1 METKLQVITL
11 KQLPIIEEHL
21 QLVKADVET
30 RTKNAMQLVC
40 TEETR
45 GDVKKIR
52 TELGKEFASME
63 EQRKRVKEAIME
75 PYNQFEAVYKDC
87 ISDPYKK
94 ADAELKRRIDE
105 VEAGLKADKV
115 KAVQS
120 YFDELC
126 KANNLPWLRFEQM
139 NLKIG
144 LSTSVNGTKT
154 ALTSTVLKIAE
165 EVQELSRHD
174 DAAELLVEYKK
185 SLNVALA
192 LSTVRARHAMIE
204 LQKQRVAERR
214 AALEQQQAAEE
225 MLIAFVEGVS
235 EHLPDIMLAAA
246 SIVETLLT
254 YFIEHLPDI
263 VEGAMQMGDAVIDGI
278 IDGISAAWDSLV
290 SWFNGLWNNLF
301 GNRSVNVDVNSS
313 GTDGSHAG
321 GLDYV
326 PYDNYIANLHRG
338 EMVLTSAEAT
348 QYRKGNENAA
358 GGMTINID
366 INGIQFSD
374 VNSMAHAL
382 ANQISYELQ
391 AQSNRKAAVYA

>member
-1 METKLQVITL
+1 MENKMQVITL
-11 KQLPIIEEHL
+11 KQLPVIEEHL
-21 QLVKADVET
+21 QLVKADVEA
-30 RTKNAMQLVC
+30 RTNNAMQLVC

-52 TELGKEFASME
+52 AELGKEFAEME
-63 EQRKRVKEAIME
+63 EQRKRVKEAIMQ
-75 PYNQFEAVYKDC
+75 PYNRFEEVYKQC
-87 ISDPYKK
+87 IADPYKK
-94 ADAELKRRIDE
+94 ADAELKRRVDD
-105 VEAGLKADKV
+105 VEASLKADKV

-192 LSTVRARHAMIE
+192 LSTVRARHEQIE

-225 MLIAFVEGVS
+225 KVQQAIEEAQQDAAPPVEEVS
-235 EHLPDIMLAAA
+235 APEEEQP
-246 SIVETLLT
+246 
-254 YFIEHLPDI
+254 
-263 VEGAMQMGDAVIDGI
+263 
-278 IDGISAAWDSLV
+278 
-290 SWFNGLWNNLF
+290 
-301 GNRSVNVDVNSS
+301 
-313 GTDGSHAG
+313 
-321 GLDYV
+321 
-326 PYDNYIANLHRG
+326 
-338 EMVLTSAEAT
+338 
-348 QYRKGNENAA
+348 
-358 GGMTINID
+358 
-366 INGIQFSD
+366 
-374 VNSMAHAL
+374 
-382 ANQISYELQ
+382 
-391 AQSNRKAAVYA
+391 AAVQEPEETQLAVYEVKFAVRGTIEQLKKLKQFILQEGMSYDDI

>member
-1 METKLQVITL
+1 METKMPVITL

-21 QLVKADVET
+21 QLVKADIET

-63 EQRKRVKEAIME
+63 EDRKRVKEAIME
-75 PYNQFEAVYKDC
+75 PYNRFEAVYKDC
-87 ISDPYKK
+87 ISEPYKK
-94 ADAELKRRIDE
+94 ADSELKRRIDE

-225 MLIAFVEGVS
+225 KVQQAIEEARETQPDAVQPPVEEVPV
-235 EHLPDIMLAAA
+235 PDEEPLTETPAAA
-246 SIVETLLT
+246 QDVYEVKFAVRGTIEQLKKLKQ
-254 YFIEHLPDI
+254 FILQE
-263 VEGAMQMGDAVIDGI
+263 
-278 IDGISAAWDSLV
+278 
-290 SWFNGLWNNLF
+290 
-301 GNRSVNVDVNSS
+301 
-313 GTDGSHAG
+313 
-321 GLDYV
+321 
-326 PYDNYIANLHRG
+326 
-338 EMVLTSAEAT
+338 
-348 QYRKGNENAA
+348 
-358 GGMTINID
+358 GMTYDD
-366 INGIQFSD
+366 I
-374 VNSMAHAL
+374 
-382 ANQISYELQ
+382 
-391 AQSNRKAAVYA
+391 

>member
-45 GDVKKIR
+45 SDVKKIR
-52 TELGKEFASME
+52 AELGKEFAAME

-75 PYNQFEAVYKDC
+75 PYNRFEEVYKQC
-87 ISDPYKK
+87 IADPYKK
-94 ADAELKRRIDE
+94 ADAELKRRVDD
-105 VEAGLKADKV
+105 VETGLKAEKV
-115 KAVQS
+115 KEIQS
-120 YFDELC
+120 YFAELC

-165 EVQELSRHD
+165 EVQELSRHE

-192 LSTVRARHAMIE
+192 LSTVRARHEQIE
-204 LQKQRVAERR
+204 LQKQQEAERR

-225 MLIAFVEGVS
+225 KVQQAIEEAQQDAAPPVEEVS
-235 EHLPDIMLAAA
+235 APEEEQP
-246 SIVETLLT
+246 
-254 YFIEHLPDI
+254 
-263 VEGAMQMGDAVIDGI
+263 
-278 IDGISAAWDSLV
+278 
-290 SWFNGLWNNLF
+290 
-301 GNRSVNVDVNSS
+301 
-313 GTDGSHAG
+313 
-321 GLDYV
+321 
-326 PYDNYIANLHRG
+326 
-338 EMVLTSAEAT
+338 
-348 QYRKGNENAA
+348 
-358 GGMTINID
+358 
-366 INGIQFSD
+366 
-374 VNSMAHAL
+374 
-382 ANQISYELQ
+382 
-391 AQSNRKAAVYA
+391 AAVQEPEETQPAVYEVKFAVRGTIEQLKKLKQFIMQEGMSYDDI

>member
-1 METKLQVITL
+1 MGTKLQVITL

-45 GDVKKIR
+45 SDVKKIR
-52 TELGKEFASME
+52 AELGKEFAAME

-94 ADAELKRRIDE
+94 ADAELKRRVDD
-105 VEAGLKADKV
+105 VETGLKAEKV
-115 KAVQS
+115 KKIQS
-120 YFDELC
+120 YFAELC

-165 EVQELSRHD
+165 EVQELSRHE

-204 LQKQRVAERR
+204 LQKQRVAECR
-214 AALEQQQAAEE
+214 AALEQQHAAEE
-225 MLIAFVEGVS
+225 NVQQAIEEAQQDAAPPVEEVS
-235 EHLPDIMLAAA
+235 APEEEQPVAVQEPEETQPTVYEVKFAVRGTIEQLKKLKQFIMQEGMSYDDI
-246 SIVETLLT
+246 
-254 YFIEHLPDI
+254 
-263 VEGAMQMGDAVIDGI
+263 
-278 IDGISAAWDSLV
+278 
-290 SWFNGLWNNLF
+290 
-301 GNRSVNVDVNSS
+301 
-313 GTDGSHAG
+313 
-321 GLDYV
+321 
-326 PYDNYIANLHRG
+326 
-338 EMVLTSAEAT
+338 
-348 QYRKGNENAA
+348 
-358 GGMTINID
+358 
-366 INGIQFSD
+366 
-374 VNSMAHAL
+374 
-382 ANQISYELQ
+382 
-391 AQSNRKAAVYA
+391 

>member
-1 METKLQVITL
+1 METKMPVITL

-21 QLVKADVET
+21 QLVKADIET

-52 TELGKEFASME
+52 AELGKEFAEME
-63 EQRKRVKEAIME
+63 EQRKRVKEAIMQ
-75 PYNQFEAVYKDC
+75 PYNRFEEVYKQC
-87 ISDPYKK
+87 IADPYKK
-94 ADAELKRRIDE
+94 ADAELKRRVDD
-105 VEAGLKADKV
+105 VEASLKADKV

-192 LSTVRARHAMIE
+192 LSTVRARHEQIE
-204 LQKQRVAERR
+204 LQKQQEAERR

-225 MLIAFVEGVS
+225 KVQQAIEEAQQDAAPPVEEVS
-235 EHLPDIMLAAA
+235 APEEEQP
-246 SIVETLLT
+246 
-254 YFIEHLPDI
+254 
-263 VEGAMQMGDAVIDGI
+263 
-278 IDGISAAWDSLV
+278 
-290 SWFNGLWNNLF
+290 
-301 GNRSVNVDVNSS
+301 
-313 GTDGSHAG
+313 
-321 GLDYV
+321 
-326 PYDNYIANLHRG
+326 
-338 EMVLTSAEAT
+338 
-348 QYRKGNENAA
+348 
-358 GGMTINID
+358 
-366 INGIQFSD
+366 
-374 VNSMAHAL
+374 
-382 ANQISYELQ
+382 
-391 AQSNRKAAVYA
+391 AAVQEPEETQLAVYEVKFAVRGTIEQLKKLKQFILQEGMSYDDI

>member
-1 METKLQVITL
+1 METKLQIITL

-52 TELGKEFASME
+52 TELGKEFSAME

-94 ADAELKRRIDE
+94 ADAELKRRVDE
-105 VEAGLKADKV
+105 VETGLKADKV
-115 KAVQS
+115 NAVQS

-165 EVQELSRHD
+165 EVQELSQHE
-174 DAAELLVEYKK
+174 DAAELLVEYRK

-192 LSTVRARHAMIE
+192 LSTVRARHEQIE
-204 LQKQRVAERR
+204 LQKQREAERR
-214 AALEQQQAAEE
+214 AALEQQYAAEE
-225 MLIAFVEGVS
+225 KVQQAIEEAQQDAAPPVEEVS
-235 EHLPDIMLAAA
+235 APDEEPPTEAPTVAHDVYEVKFA
-246 SIVETLLT
+246 VRGT
-254 YFIEHLPDI
+254 IEQLKNLKQYILQEGMSYDDI
-263 VEGAMQMGDAVIDGI
+263 
-278 IDGISAAWDSLV
+278 
-290 SWFNGLWNNLF
+290 
-301 GNRSVNVDVNSS
+301 
-313 GTDGSHAG
+313 
-321 GLDYV
+321 
-326 PYDNYIANLHRG
+326 
-338 EMVLTSAEAT
+338 
-348 QYRKGNENAA
+348 
-358 GGMTINID
+358 
-366 INGIQFSD
+366 
-374 VNSMAHAL
+374 
-382 ANQISYELQ
+382 
-391 AQSNRKAAVYA
+391 